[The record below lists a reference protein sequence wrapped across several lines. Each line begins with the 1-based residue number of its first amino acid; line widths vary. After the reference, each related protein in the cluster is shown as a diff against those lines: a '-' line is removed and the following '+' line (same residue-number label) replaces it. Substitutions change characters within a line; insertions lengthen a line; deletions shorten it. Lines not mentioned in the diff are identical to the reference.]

1 MLWTWGRREVF
12 FKPEAEIRPFRK
24 SNPWPP
30 ECRWTAGTNWPTSF
44 RIRSSWFLTIRS
56 MEYVWGSNGH
66 RHGFCMIRHDVGFH
80 SKHRNGHGQQHKRWG
95 TYLYSYTIWTRTLN
109 VGISDK
115 YTWTLSRIEYDHI
128 TWYYIV
134 WNKEKLKSWVLIG
147 RTWHPYLNG
156 SLWTAGQHTAVPSSP
171 TACSSS
177 SSSSR
182 TTITV
187 ALGGTVYLCWYNSQT
202 LKLSPWFT
210 GYCTYNVAI
219 FVILRMIFSFKDLPV
234 R

>member
-1 MLWTWGRREVF
+1 MERSDGISFDYRS
-12 FKPEAEIRPFRK
+12 EIWIALYHEQLSEDDK
-24 SNPWPP
+24 KN
-30 ECRWTAGTNWPTSF
+30 AGIIWRVPQRTILYHSKKKT
-44 RIRSSWFLTIRS
+44 RSSWFLTIRS

-66 RHGFCMIRHDVGFH
+66 RAPFLFGFQ

-95 TYLYSYTIWTRTLN
+95 ICTAYTIWTRTLN

-115 YTWTLSRIEYDHI
+115 YTWTLSRIEYDHMVLYCLEQRK
-128 TWYYIV
+128 T
-134 WNKEKLKSWVLIG
+134 EKLGIDWKNLA
-147 RTWHPYLNG
+147 
-156 SLWTAGQHTAVPSSP
+156 SLSKWFSVTGQGNTDVPSSP
-171 TACSSS
+171 TACSR
-177 SSSSR
+177 SSR